1 MVTFESHIASCAS
14 DIYDAVAAG
23 KYTLEMQV
31 RAYDLLDCLLIMK
44 ENGETVPPDAAAGW
58 LRAYEQHRES
68 LEELVDETALKA
80 EAADCLNA
88 YSVTLEKV
96 REKAEK
102 AAGLH
107 ELAKETFRIWQSS
120 GLFAR
125 QRALHKLR
133 RMAGFRLES
142 HRIGNYVAKTY
153 DLMEDA
159 RRAYQKAH
167 QAMFSANVEYKC
179 RADIHSLIAREIR

>member
-31 RAYDLLDCLLIMK
+31 RAYDLFDQILTIK
-44 ENGETVPPDAAAGW
+44 ENGDTMSSDAVTGW
-58 LRAYEQHRES
+58 LNAYGQHRER
-68 LEELVDETALKA
+68 LEELVDEAALKA
-80 EAADCLNA
+80 EAADFLNA
-88 YSVTLEKV
+88 YSEALEKARV
-96 REKAEK
+96 KADK
-102 AAGLH
+102 AAELH

-133 RMAGFRLES
+133 KMAGFRLES

-159 RRAYQKAH
+159 RRAYQKAQ

>member
-31 RAYDLLDCLLIMK
+31 RAYDLLDSLLTMK
-44 ENGETVPPDAAAGW
+44 ENGEAVHPDSAACW
-58 LRAYEQHRES
+58 LKAYDLHREQ
-68 LEELVDETALKA
+68 LEAIVDETALKA
-80 EAADCLNA
+80 EAVDRMRSYALAQEQAGQKADEA
-88 YSVTLEKV
+88 VV
-96 REKAEK
+96 
-102 AAGLH
+102 LH

-125 QRALHKLR
+125 QRALHRLR

-153 DLMEDA
+153 DLMEEA
-159 RRAYQKAH
+159 RRAHQKAQ

>member
-31 RAYDLLDCLLIMK
+31 RAYDLFDRILTMK
-44 ENGETVPPDAAAGW
+44 ENGEHLPSDAVTGW
-58 LRAYEQHRES
+58 IKTYDQHREQ
-68 LEELVDETALKA
+68 LETIIDEAALKS

-88 YSVTLEKV
+88 YSVAVENA

-102 AAGLH
+102 AAVLH

-159 RRAYQKAH
+159 RRAYQKAQ